1 MEQNSNSNN
10 ESNQDTLVNSDKQKK
25 PLITFAKINKYFI
38 IPFLTPVFC
47 MLANYFIAFVRNSN
61 VIKHEEFALSI
72 FILLSYI
79 ASGCFYFI
87 PKFRQKVEGAKDHI
101 IYKERAT
108 TAIKYIYNEASK
120 KSLLKKCIL
129 IIVIGFLITLFE
141 LLSIFSHGHNLFQER
156 LYFLIFIP
164 LFSKWI
170 LKENFFRHHYFSL
183 LIAIGGIILLILP
196 TCFEFKVSDIIPNVM
211 HLIGAVG
218 YSLFLVIIKYL
229 THVHYISPFKL
240 SLIFGFISI
249 GFIFFAFLIYTLI
262 KYHDFTYFIE
272 SVDFSNVENKLLV
285 ILYFILTFIF
295 ATALQFF
302 TLLVIFYFSPILL
315 MVTDIISPML
325 LWAALQIRNPG
336 ELPDIV
342 LNPVGFS
349 IVLFASLI
357 YNEIIIFNFC
367 GLNKDTKK
375 FIEERLNEESKEI
388 RKTENDLKLGT
399 LDRTNDDTIEEDRNS
414 QSQDRNSNSS

>member
-47 MLANYFIAFVRNSN
+47 MLANYFIVFVRNSN

-87 PKFRQKVEGAKDHI
+87 SKFRQKVEGAKDHI

-120 KSLLKKCIL
+120 KSLLKECIL

-183 LIAIGGIILLILP
+183 LIAISGIILLG
-196 TCFEFKVSDIIPNVM
+196 N
-211 HLIGAVG
+211 
-218 YSLFLVIIKYL
+218 YSC
-229 THVHYISPFKL
+229 L
-240 SLIFGFISI
+240 S
-249 GFIFFAFLIYTLI
+249 
-262 KYHDFTYFIE
+262 
-272 SVDFSNVENKLLV
+272 
-285 ILYFILTFIF
+285 
-295 ATALQFF
+295 
-302 TLLVIFYFSPILL
+302 
-315 MVTDIISPML
+315 
-325 LWAALQIRNPG
+325 RN
-336 ELPDIV
+336 
-342 LNPVGFS
+342 
-349 IVLFASLI
+349 
-357 YNEIIIFNFC
+357 
-367 GLNKDTKK
+367 
-375 FIEERLNEESKEI
+375 
-388 RKTENDLKLGT
+388 
-399 LDRTNDDTIEEDRNS
+399 RTR
-414 QSQDRNSNSS
+414 RCSS

>member
-87 PKFRQKVEGAKDHI
+87 SKFRQKVEGAKDHI

-120 KSLLKKCIL
+120 KSLLKECIL

-183 LIAIGGIILLILP
+183 LIAISGIILLIIPVCL
-196 TCFEFKVSDIIPNVM
+196 EIGLEDVLPNV
-211 HLIGAVG
+211 LKFIGAVG
-218 YSLFLVIIKYL
+218 YSLFLVLIKHV
-229 THVHYISPFKL
+229 THVYFISPFKL
-240 SLIFGFISI
+240 SLLFGAISI
-249 GFIFFAFLIYTLI
+249 GFVFLGFFIYTLVT
-262 KYHDFTYFIE
+262 YHDFTYFKE
-272 SVDFSNVENKLLV
+272 CFDFSKVDNKFVLS
-285 ILYFILTFIF
+285 LYFIATFIF

-325 LWAALQIRNPG
+325 LWVVNNIKNPQKM
-336 ELPDIV
+336 PDIV
-342 LNPVGFS
+342 LNPIGYV

-367 GLNKDTKK
+367 NLNKDTKK
-375 FIEERLNEESKEI
+375 FIEERLNEESKDL
-388 RKTENDLKLGT
+388 RKTENELKLGT
-399 LDRTNDDTIEEDRNS
+399 LDRSEGDLASNEEDRAS
-414 QSQDRNSNSS
+414 HSS